1 MVGSFEG
8 IAEGIAEDFAEGAE
22 DFAEDT
28 EKGAAVAQPAEGRC
42 DRPCCGRSPG
52 KVGGAKK
59 LMRDVEGGAVVKRMT
74 VGALS
79 RALGRAVE
87 SM

>member
-8 IAEGIAEDFAEGAE
+8 IAEGFAE

-28 EKGAAVAQPAEGRC
+28 EKGAAVAQPVEGRC

-59 LMRDVEGGAVVKRMT
+59 LMRDVEGDAVVKRMT

-79 RALGRAVE
+79 RALGRAEVLE
-87 SM
+87 SL